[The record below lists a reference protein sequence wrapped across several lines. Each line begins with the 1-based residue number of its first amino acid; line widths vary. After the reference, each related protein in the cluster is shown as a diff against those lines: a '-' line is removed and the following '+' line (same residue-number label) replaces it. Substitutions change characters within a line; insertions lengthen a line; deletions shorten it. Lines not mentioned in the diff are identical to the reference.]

1 MLKNLK
7 IGQRLAISV
16 SVLVLVGILV
26 LVALFIWRTG
36 ELIDRAEQRELNYV
50 YQAMHAELDDHA
62 LMAES
67 YSAMVAHIPQ
77 VRAAFARGDRDYLV
91 GMLQPMYDATAEPY
105 GLAQFQFH
113 EPPATSFFRF
123 HRPDRYGDDLSD
135 MRQTIVQANESV
147 STIRGLEGGVAGIGI
162 RGVSPV
168 RDLDDDH
175 VGAVEFGLGLDQG
188 FVDRFAEEFGVE
200 MSIFA
205 RDGENFEVLASTL
218 SGQSLVSQRMLR
230 HAWDGDEA
238 RGEAERE
245 GVPYATE
252 ARVIHDFSGE
262 PIAVVEIGMDR
273 SFYAAA
279 MRNTMVQSGGI
290 ALIGILIGIGVALW
304 LARGIVRPIR
314 QTVDHMNE
322 IAEGDGDL
330 TRHLDDSGRDEMSD
344 LATAFNRFV
353 DKIRKLVGETAE
365 ATSQIAAAS
374 EQMATIARQTSDG
387 TRRQQDDTTQVAT
400 AMNEMTSTVA
410 EIARTTQEA
419 ADLAHGTASKAE
431 DGRQVVHGSMEA
443 IDQLAEEVQA
453 AAQVIEK
460 LAEEGEHIGSVL
472 DVIREISD
480 QTNLLALNASIEAA
494 RAGEHGR
501 GFSVVA
507 DEVRSLAS
515 RTQQS
520 VGEIEG
526 MIDRLQSGTSQ
537 AVSVMEESRQQAQ
550 QGVKASAQTGTTLEE
565 VAASVSQIND
575 MTTQIASAVEEQSA
589 VSEDINRNIT
599 HIKDV
604 AEDTGRSVQESAT
617 ASDQLAQLASQ
628 LQQLVGRFRT

>member
-1 MLKNLK
+1 MLNNLK
-7 IGQRLAISV
+7 ISSRLTLSV
-16 SVLVLVGILV
+16 ATLTVVGVALFS
-26 LVALFIWRTG
+26 ALFIWRTG
-36 ELIDRAEQRELNYV
+36 ALVEQAEQRELDHV
-50 YQAMHAELDDHA
+50 YRALETEIADDA
-62 LMAES
+62 RMAES
-67 YSAMVAHIPQ
+67 YASLMAHIPQ
-77 VRAAFARGDRDYLV
+77 VRAAFARRDRDYLV
-91 GMLQPMYDATAEPY
+91 NMLQPMYDANAEAY
-105 GLAQFQFH
+105 GLFQFQFH

-123 HRPDRYGDDLSD
+123 HRPDRYGDDLSEV
-135 MRQTIVQANESV
+135 RKTIVTANEAATTV
-147 STIRGLEGGVAGIGI
+147 RGLEGGVLGIGI

-168 RDLDDDH
+168 ADLDGNH
-175 VGAVEFGLGLDQG
+175 VGAVEFGIDLGQQ

-200 MSIFA
+200 LSIYT
-205 RDGENFEVLASTL
+205 RQEDGFQVLASTL
-218 SGQSLVSQRMLR
+218 RGQSLVSQGMLHR
-230 HAWDGDEA
+230 AWTGDEA
-238 RGEAERE
+238 RGDTERN

-252 ARVIHDFSGE
+252 ARPIHDFSGDR
-262 PIAVVEIGMDR
+262 IAVVEIGMDR
-273 SFYAAA
+273 SFYAATL
-279 MRNTMVQSGGI
+279 RNTALQAGGI
-290 ALIGILIGIGVALW
+290 ALIGILVGLAVAFW

-314 QTVDHMNE
+314 ATVGHLND
-322 IAEGDGDL
+322 IAQGDGDL
-330 TRHLDDSGRDEMSD
+330 TRHLDDSGRDEMAE

-353 DKIRKLVGETAE
+353 DKIRKLVRETAE
-365 ATSQIAAAS
+365 ATTQIAAAS
-374 EQMATIARQTSDG
+374 EQMATIARQTQDG
-387 TRRQQDDTTQVAT
+387 TQRQQDDTTQVAT

-507 DEVRSLAS
+507 DEVRSLAA

-520 VGEIEG
+520 VGEIEE
-526 MIDRLQSGTSQ
+526 MIERLQSGTSQ
-537 AVSVMEESRQQAQ
+537 AVSVMEESRQQARE
-550 QGVKASAQTGTTLEE
+550 GVQASARTGSTLEE

-575 MTTQIASAVEEQSA
+575 MATQIASAVEEQSA